1 MNLTEKFRRL
11 AHALRPLGIEIDRD
25 VLDLWID
32 RQAHGRDP
40 LPDTAIQ
47 ELADAVQNLRGGET

>member
-1 MNLTEKFRRL
+1 MTLDEKFRRL
-11 AHALRPLGIEIDRD
+11 AHALQPLGIEIERD

-40 LPDTAIQ
+40 LPESAIR
-47 ELADAVQNLRGGET
+47 ELADAVEILRGGET